1 MKQTK
6 QQYQGQRI
14 FFRGCN
20 LLLLLLAMFT
30 ASSALAQQNAPSSPV
45 GAPTMN
51 MKTPVPAAVA
61 AKPAVQT
68 AAAARPMV
76 DPKTGAPFSS
86 TLPERAISVDGAS
99 KEEAS
104 NDVGMLA
111 SDGSLHQGLKVHGH
125 WEINVNNSDGTR
137 AQHHE
142 FENSLDT
149 GSGAGGVLSGLLGG
163 QFSMGNFMVALG
175 YSGNGPCQGSV
186 AFPGWCAM
194 VTTPNTHPAID
205 YCTAYV
211 CSGTLTE
218 TFNSGT
224 NYAGPYSFV
233 LSGSF
238 TANSAG
244 TISSVYTIFGACANI
259 AFGGNGPTT
268 ASTIS
273 PATCATEGAGYTN
286 DWVGPLTDATISNVA
301 VANGQLVQVIVTITF
316 S

>member
-1 MKQTK
+1 MLTV
-6 QQYQGQRI
+6 
-14 FFRGCN
+14 
-20 LLLLLLAMFT
+20 
-30 ASSALAQQNAPSSPV
+30 SSALAQQ

-51 MKTPVPAAVA
+51 FKAPAVTM
-61 AKPAVQT
+61 PAVQT
-68 AAAARPMV
+68 AAPRPIV

-99 KEEAS
+99 KEGAVKEEAS
-104 NDVGMLA
+104 SDPGMLA
-111 SDGSLHQGLKVHGH
+111 SNGSLHQSLKVHGH
-125 WEINVNNSDGTR
+125 WVINVSNPDGTQV
-137 AQHHE
+137 QHHE
-142 FENSLDT
+142 FENSLDA

-163 QFSMGNFMVALG
+163 QFSMGSFMIALG
-175 YSGNGPCQGSV
+175 YSGTGPCQGSV
-186 AFPGWCAM
+186 TFPGWCAM
-194 VTTPNTHPAID
+194 VTNPSTHPAID

-218 TFNSGT
+218 SFNSGT
-224 NYAGPYSFV
+224 NYAGPWSFV

-244 TISSVYTIFGACANI
+244 NISSVYTIYGACANI

>member
-1 MKQTK
+1 MKLTK
-6 QQYQGQRI
+6 HQYQGQGI
-14 FFRGCN
+14 VFRGCN
-20 LLLLLLAMFT
+20 LLILLLAMFT
-30 ASSALAQQNAPSSPV
+30 ASAACAQQASPAIA

-51 MKTPVPAAVA
+51 MKTPVAAAVA

-175 YSGNGPCQGSV
+175 YSGTGPCQGSV
-186 AFPGWCAM
+186 SFPGWCAM

-273 PATCATEGAGYTN
+273 PATCATEGVGYTN